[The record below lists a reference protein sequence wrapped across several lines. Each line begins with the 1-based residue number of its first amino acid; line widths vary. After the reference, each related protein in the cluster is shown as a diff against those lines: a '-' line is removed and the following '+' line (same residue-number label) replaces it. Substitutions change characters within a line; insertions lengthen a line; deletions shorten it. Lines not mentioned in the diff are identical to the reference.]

1 MRQILFVVRGHFCCA
16 GVRIWCQIKA
26 IIINF
31 SISASLFSFSIYHYF
46 DNGKRSFTSFSTI
59 SQRVNTFFVLLS
71 GLLSLWV
78 IFMDCSFSFVNFLAK
93 VDLFVKEFLVLYFV
107 EKLSILRETEN
118 QRGWKLFSKEPGGK
132 RIDHLEFI
140 M

>member
-1 MRQILFVVRGHFCCA
+1 MVRGHFCCA

-26 IIINF
+26 IIISF

-46 DNGKRSFTSFSTI
+46 DNGKRSFISFNII

-71 GLLSLWV
+71 SLLSLWV
-78 IFMDCSFSFVNFLAK
+78 IFMDCSFSFMNFLAK

-132 RIDHLEFI
+132 RIDH
-140 M
+140 

>member
-1 MRQILFVVRGHFCCA
+1 MVRGHFCCA
-16 GVRIWCQIKA
+16 GVRIWCHIKA
-26 IIINF
+26 IIISF

-46 DNGKRSFTSFSTI
+46 DNWKRSFTSFSTI

-71 GLLSLWV
+71 SLLSLWV
-78 IFMDCSFSFVNFLAK
+78 IFMDCSFSFMNFLAK

-118 QRGWKLFSKEPGGK
+118 QRGWKLFS
-132 RIDHLEFI
+132 
-140 M
+140 

>member
-1 MRQILFVVRGHFCCA
+1 MVRGHFCCA
-16 GVRIWCQIKA
+16 GVRIWCHIKA
-26 IIINF
+26 IIISF

-46 DNGKRSFTSFSTI
+46 DNGKRSFISFNII

-71 GLLSLWV
+71 SLLSLWV
-78 IFMDCSFSFVNFLAK
+78 IFMDCSFSFMNFLAK

-132 RIDHLEFI
+132 RIDH
-140 M
+140 

>member
-26 IIINF
+26 IIISF

-46 DNGKRSFTSFSTI
+46 DNGRRSFTSFSTI
-59 SQRVNTFFVLLS
+59 SQRVNTFFVWLH

-118 QRGWKLFSKEPGGK
+118 QRGWKFFSKEPGGK
-132 RIDHLEFI
+132 RIDHWEFI

>member
-1 MRQILFVVRGHFCCA
+1 M
-16 GVRIWCQIKA
+16 RIWCQIKA
-26 IIINF
+26 IIILSF

-78 IFMDCSFSFVNFLAK
+78 FFVDCSFSFVRLLAE
-93 VDLFVKEFLVLYFV
+93 VDLFIKEFLVLYFV

-118 QRGWKLFSKEPGGK
+118 QRGWKLFS
-132 RIDHLEFI
+132 
-140 M
+140 

>member
-1 MRQILFVVRGHFCCA
+1 MVRGHFCCA
-16 GVRIWCQIKA
+16 GVRIWCQINA
-26 IIINF
+26 IIISF

-46 DNGKRSFTSFSTI
+46 DNGKRSFISFNII

-71 GLLSLWV
+71 SLLSLWV
-78 IFMDCSFSFVNFLAK
+78 IFMDCSFSFMNFLAK

-132 RIDHLEFI
+132 RIDH
-140 M
+140 